1 MRKLYLDI
9 GNTRTKWLLEEG
21 GESKRGWAELGL
33 ESDKDVLQAI
43 ASDVC
48 FVGVSCVKGED
59 YLRALSSNVE
69 DVWGVPLSVA
79 VTPSTQLGL
88 TCAYADPTRLGIDRW
103 LVMLISWHRYKK
115 PICIVDCGSAITID
129 LIASTGSHMG
139 GYILPGLRLGVEGL
153 LKGTDKIVV
162 DFDNLDKAMLNLGQN
177 TTEAVYNG
185 ALFSLNASMNA
196 AMDMLREKYKS
207 KDCILLLT
215 GGDGRLLSELTTL
228 ECVYDEDLV
237 LHGLKLYFDTVKS

>member
-1 MRKLYLDI
+1 MKKLYLDI

-21 GESKRGWAELGL
+21 GEFKRGWVELGL
-33 ESDKDVLQAI
+33 GNDKDALQAI

-48 FVGVSCVKGED
+48 FVAVSCVKGEE
-59 YLRALSSNVE
+59 YVRTLSLSVE
-69 DVWGVPLSVA
+69 DVWGVALSVA
-79 VTPSTQLGL
+79 VTPTSQLGL
-88 TCAYADPTRLGIDRW
+88 TCAYDDPSRLGIDRW
-103 LVMLISWHRYKK
+103 LVMLVSWHRYKK

-129 LIASTGSHMG
+129 LIAPTGSHMG

-153 LKGTDKIVV
+153 LRGTDKVVV
-162 DFDNLDKAMLNLGQN
+162 DFDNLDKATLTLGQN

-185 ALFSLNASMNA
+185 ALFSLDASMNA
-196 AMDMLREKYKS
+196 AMKTLRRKYKGV
-207 KDCILLLT
+207 DCILMVT

-237 LHGLKLYFDTVKS
+237 LHGLKLYFDTNKS